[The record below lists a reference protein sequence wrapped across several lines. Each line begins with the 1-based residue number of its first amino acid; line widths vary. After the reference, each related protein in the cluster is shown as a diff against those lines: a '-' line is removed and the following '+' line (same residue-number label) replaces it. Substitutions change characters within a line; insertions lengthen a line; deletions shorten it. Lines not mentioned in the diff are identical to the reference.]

1 MRILAVVL
9 VVCVFVSPV
18 QLLGQGDLSIQPIK
32 EDLFAILRPNGNVG
46 VRLGP
51 EGVILV
57 DDEYPEGFAEIAELV
72 GRVSDQPVLY
82 ILSAKTSV
90 APERVRAYGPGQPD
104 FQTAVHMGGLEVRAI
119 YVGPGRAPSDAVIYF
134 PDLGAVLGG
143 DLLDRTA
150 PLRDYARGGRID
162 DWIQSLEDL
171 LTLDFEIAV
180 PKHQAVQTRADVLRL
195 RDRAVAL
202 RVHMSELAGVKA
214 AKGEIGDP
222 IRTPKIESRLR

>member
-1 MRILAVVL
+1 MRILTVVW
-9 VVCVFVSPV
+9 VVCALVFPV

-57 DDEYPEGFAEIAELV
+57 DDEYPEGFAEIEQLV
-72 GRVSDQPVLY
+72 GEVSDQPVLY

-90 APERVRAYGPGQPD
+90 APERVRVFGPREPD
-104 FQTAVHMGGLEVRAI
+104 FQTAVHMGGLEVRAV

-134 PDLGAVLGG
+134 PDLGAVVGG
-143 DLLDRTA
+143 DLLHPGA

-162 DWIQSLEDL
+162 DWVQSLNDL
-171 LTLDFEIAV
+171 LALDFETAV
-180 PKHQAVQTRADVLRL
+180 PKHQTVQSRADVVRL
-195 RDRAVAL
+195 RDRASAL
-202 RVHMSELAGVKA
+202 QVHMSELARVKA
-214 AKGEIGDP
+214 SKREIGNP
-222 IRTPKIESRLR
+222 IRMPGIEWRLR